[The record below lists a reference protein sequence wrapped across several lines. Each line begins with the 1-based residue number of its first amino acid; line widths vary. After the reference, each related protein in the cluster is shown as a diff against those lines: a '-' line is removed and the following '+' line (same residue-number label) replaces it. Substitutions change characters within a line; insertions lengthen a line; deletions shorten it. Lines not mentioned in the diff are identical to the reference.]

1 MATQRSLR
9 RREEFVEVLRKGT
22 KVSGSPGL
30 SLSVL
35 CRSGGPGRLGV
46 AATARG
52 AVQRNRI
59 KRRLRA
65 AFRDARTRSVDV
77 VARADS
83 RIARADYQELVSTFR
98 GVCGRQDQRGALSS
112 GPQDQGALSSGP
124 QDLKG
129 GWRS

>member
-1 MATQRSLR
+1 MTIQRSLR

-22 KVSGSPGL
+22 KVSGSQGL

-35 CRSGGPGRLGV
+35 CRPSGPGRLGV
-46 AATARG
+46 AAAARG

-65 AFRDARTRSVDV
+65 AFRDAEMEGVDV

-83 RIARADYQELVSTFR
+83 RVARLNYQELVSTFR
-98 GVCGRQDQRGALSS
+98 GALSSGPQSGAGALSS
-112 GPQDQGALSSGP
+112 GPQNEGVQS
-124 QDLKG
+124 
-129 GWRS
+129 

>member
-1 MATQRSLR
+1 MTIQDSLR

-22 KVSGSPGL
+22 KASGCQGL
-30 SLSVL
+30 SLSAL
-35 CRSGGPGRLGV
+35 CRSDGPGRLGI

-65 AFRDARTRSVDV
+65 AFRDAEIDGVDV

-83 RIARADYQELVSTFR
+83 RITRTDYQELVNAFR
-98 GVCGRQDQRGALSS
+98 ASCGPQKQRGE
-112 GPQDQGALSSGP
+112 GA
-124 QDLKG
+124 
-129 GWRS
+129 RS